1 MTLIKHTTTLAPT
14 TRYRHSPHFRCVWW
28 PATVHLKLC
37 IHCFYC
43 CYSHLISW
51 SWQLWTALTDHSTVS
66 TSGLLW
72 EHLVSLAHWD
82 PASIHVSTFTENTEN
97 PPDLDGINPDMHRC
111 CHQGCAL
118 QVAAN
123 DSEVSGTCVTW
134 CEKLPSW
141 GSMILLFGTEILST
155 QLQPS
160 YFYLQGC
167 PNFARNPA
175 SPPQGMQPSQPLA
188 ITREHSD
195 RSQRGYANLKRA
207 TPRDQMISDSFRK
220 ATPLK
225 RTEFHAQDC
234 WVGAFQFFLE
244 AKLVCKNQSGTIT
257 RLING
262 Q

>member
-1 MTLIKHTTTLAPT
+1 MCQHSQRRTPKTLRTLMVSIRTCTDAATKDVPCKLQQMTLKWI
-14 TRYRHSPHFRCVWW
+14 
-28 PATVHLKLC
+28 
-37 IHCFYC
+37 
-43 CYSHLISW
+43 
-51 SWQLWTALTDHSTVS
+51 
-66 TSGLLW
+66 
-72 EHLVSLAHWD
+72 
-82 PASIHVSTFTENTEN
+82 
-97 PPDLDGINPDMHRC
+97 
-111 CHQGCAL
+111 
-118 QVAAN
+118 
-123 DSEVSGTCVTW
+123 TCVTW

>member
-1 MTLIKHTTTLAPT
+1 M
-14 TRYRHSPHFRCVWW
+14 
-28 PATVHLKLC
+28 KL
-37 IHCFYC
+37 
-43 CYSHLISW
+43 
-51 SWQLWTALTDHSTVS
+51 TALDSPNRSLNCVNIRPFVRTSRISCTLRPCKHSCVNIHRE
-66 TSGLLW
+66 
-72 EHLVSLAHWD
+72 EHLTLRTLMVSIRTCTD
-82 PASIHVSTFTENTEN
+82 
-97 PPDLDGINPDMHRC
+97 
-111 CHQGCAL
+111 
-118 QVAAN
+118 AATKDVPCKLRKY